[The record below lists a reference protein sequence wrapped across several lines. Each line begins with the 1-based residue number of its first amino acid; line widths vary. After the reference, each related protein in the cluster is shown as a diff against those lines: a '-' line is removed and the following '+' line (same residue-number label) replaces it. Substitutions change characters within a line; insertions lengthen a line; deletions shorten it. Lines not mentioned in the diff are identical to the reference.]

1 MIRVAA
7 TLLSFVIV
15 STVPALAQSP
25 ADAAGEWAVTFTTP
39 SGPNDDFTMYVSQTG
54 ARLSG
59 RLVSQSGEF
68 PLKGT
73 VDGNQFNI
81 VWSFPDGGQMLEITF
96 SGKIS
101 GDHMTGTSKLGNRG
115 EGDLQADRTGR

>member
-1 MIRVAA
+1 MNRAVAA
-7 TLLSFVIV
+7 LLSLVIV
-15 STVPALAQSP
+15 SAVPTFAQSQV
-25 ADAAGEWAVTFTTP
+25 DAAGEWAVSFTTP

-73 VDGNQFNI
+73 VDGNQFTI

-96 SGKIS
+96 SGKID
-101 GDHMTGTSKLGNRG
+101 GDQMTGTCKLGRIG
-115 EGDLQADRTGR
+115 EGEMQADRTGR